1 MKFPTRFSLIM
12 KRINSKNGS
21 RSKLALLSG
30 TFMAVMISLP
40 GCSQQS
46 TPNATAPGG
55 TGMPTGAPQ
64 QTAGAIDPQTG
75 QPSAVDAAGR
85 PIETAG
91 PPNPQAAG
99 QAPPQ
104 SHASPQ
110 SGQPKNALFQK
121 LDSNTQT
128 EKQMSA
134 VTTPTGL
141 QYEELVVGNGA
152 SPKTG
157 QKVIVH
163 YTGWL
168 TDGTK
173 FDSSVDRGRPFD
185 FTIGQGQVIKGWD
198 EGVATMKIGGK
209 RKLTIPA
216 ELGYGARGA
225 GGLIPPGATL
235 IFEVELL
242 GVQ

>member
-1 MKFPTRFSLIM
+1 MKFPKQFSLIL
-12 KRINSKNGS
+12 KCINSKNGS

-46 TPNATAPGG
+46 TPSTTGQG
-55 TGMPTGAPQ
+55 TGAAVNGQ
-64 QTAGAIDPQTG
+64 QTTVDVTQQTTQTTTG
-75 QPSAVDAAGR
+75 QQPV
-85 PIETAG
+85 ETAG
-91 PPNPQAAG
+91 PPNDQPAG
-99 QAPPQ
+99 QANPQ
-104 SHASPQ
+104 AHS
-110 SGQPKNALFQK
+110 SGQPQRNALFNK
-121 LDSNTQT
+121 LGTTNQT
-128 EKQMSA
+128 EKKMSA

-141 QYEELVVGNGA
+141 QYEELTVGNGA
-152 SPKTG
+152 SPQRG
-157 QKVIVH
+157 QKVTVH

-185 FTIGQGQVIKGWD
+185 FVIGTGNVIKGWD

-235 IFEVELL
+235 VFEVELL

>member
-1 MKFPTRFSLIM
+1 MKFPNTFSLIS
-12 KRINSKNGS
+12 KQINSKTGN
-21 RSKLALLSG
+21 RSKIAVLSG
-30 TFMAVMISLP
+30 TFLAVMISLP

-46 TPNATAPGG
+46 STDVSAQNSGAGANGTQQAAGNAGY
-55 TGMPTGAPQ
+55 Q
-64 QTAGAIDPQTG
+64 QTQNAGVQST
-75 QPSAVDAAGR
+75 
-85 PIETAG
+85 ETAG
-91 PPNPQAAG
+91 PENPRAAG
-99 QAPPQ
+99 QADQAQNVEQAGPQ
-104 SHASPQ
+104 
-110 SGQPKNALFQK
+110 KNALFNK
-121 LDSNTQT
+121 LGSNNQT
-128 EKQMSA
+128 ENKMSA

-141 QYEELVVGNGA
+141 QYEEIVVGNGA
-152 SPKTG
+152 SPQKG
-157 QKVIVH
+157 QTVNVH

-185 FTIGQGQVIKGWD
+185 FVIGTGQVIKGWD

-216 ELGYGARGA
+216 ELGYGSRGA

-242 GVQ
+242 GVR

>member
-1 MKFPTRFSLIM
+1 
-12 KRINSKNGS
+12 
-21 RSKLALLSG
+21 
-30 TFMAVMISLP
+30 MAVMISLP

-46 TPNATAPGG
+46 TPNATGQQVNGMQTGG
-55 TGMPTGAPQ
+55 MQQQQNAGGMT
-64 QTAGAIDPQTG
+64 IDPKTG
-75 QPSAVDAAGR
+75 QPCAADAA
-85 PIETAG
+85 ETAG
-91 PPNPQAAG
+91 PPNPQAAA
-99 QAPPQ
+99 QANQ
-104 SHASPQ
+104 QVHASPN
-110 SGQPKNALFQK
+110 SGQPKNALFNK
-121 LDSNTQT
+121 LQNNQT
-128 EKQMSA
+128 ENQMSA

-141 QYEELVVGNGA
+141 QYEEIVVGNGA
-152 SPKTG
+152 SPTTG

-173 FDSSVDRGRPFD
+173 FDSSVDRGRPFE
-185 FTIGQGQVIKGWD
+185 FNIGRGQVIKGWD

-216 ELGYGARGA
+216 DLGYGARGA
-225 GGLIPPGATL
+225 AGAIPPNATL

>member
-1 MKFPTRFSLIM
+1 MEFPTKVSFIS
-12 KRINSKNGS
+12 KRISSKTSNRS
-21 RSKLALLSG
+21 RIALLSG

-46 TPNATAPGG
+46 TPSTAQQG
-55 TGMPTGAPQ
+55 TGNGFGTAGAQ
-64 QTAGAIDPQTG
+64 QTANPQTAQPTAG
-75 QPSAVDAAGR
+75 QQPNF
-85 PIETAG
+85 ETAG
-91 PPNPQAAG
+91 PPNPQAVAG
-99 QAPPQ
+99 QTAPQ
-104 SHASPQ
+104 AHASPQ
-110 SGQPKNALFQK
+110 SGQPKNALFNK
-121 LDSNTQT
+121 LESNNQT
-128 EKQMSA
+128 ENQMSA

-152 SPKTG
+152 SPTRG

-185 FTIGQGQVIKGWD
+185 FIIGQGQVIKGWD